1 MCLLRAGFVTF
12 LFSATVFAQGYGS
25 ISGIVVDGENRPV
38 ERAVVTLS
46 TTGAHPQ
53 DAVAWTDEA
62 GRFGFAYLPPGAYQL
77 HALKPALGAATF
89 GTRTRRHPSETIH
102 VQAGENRSD
111 LVCRLGVSNGSI
123 SGTVFDENGDPL
135 PNAPL
140 RVLLQ
145 RRRNGIQ
152 RFF

>member
-62 GRFGFAYLPPGAYQL
+62 GRFGFAYLPPGAYRLYAQ
-77 HALKPALGAATF
+77 KTGLGTAGF
-89 GTRTRRHPSETIH
+89 GTKTRPTPTVVIH
-102 VQAGENRSD
+102 VQAGENRTD
-111 LVCRLGVSNGSI
+111 FVCRLGASGSI
-123 SGTVFDENGDPL
+123 S
-135 PNAPL
+135 
-140 RVLLQ
+140 
-145 RRRNGIQ
+145 
-152 RFF
+152 